1 VSVQLVGLRAVE
13 VSPPQL
19 LPPAPGTGYWV
30 WTGAPVQAAGG
41 APGYDAV
48 SITCGVDDDPATTTQ
63 CEVVGGGLLGDQYA
77 DLVVGVTANGQ
88 SYTRTYNW
96 ADTPH

>member
-1 VSVQLVGLRAVE
+1 
-13 VSPPQL
+13 
-19 LPPAPGTGYWV
+19 
-30 WTGAPVQAAGG
+30 
-41 APGYDAV
+41 
-48 SITCGVDDDPATTTQ
+48 
-63 CEVVGGGLLGDQYA
+63 VVGGGLLGDQYA